1 MRRKLSTRE
10 NEGVTGVDAGVEL
23 AYRFVGYGNGLVR
36 VLAEGDRIDIVD
48 SEAAADE
55 SGSAVFQQRKVQ
67 IGPTDKGLRVIE
79 SGLKPEDRVV
89 TAGLLRVIPG
99 QKIDPQVTK
108 IDQSQASAK

>member
-23 AYRFVGYGNGLVR
+23 AYCFIGYGNGLVR

-67 IGPTDKGLRVIE
+67 IGSVAREGGGR
-79 SGLKPEDRVV
+79 SGGARVV
-89 TAGLLRVIPG
+89 RGSTCE
-99 QKIDPQVTK
+99 
-108 IDQSQASAK
+108 